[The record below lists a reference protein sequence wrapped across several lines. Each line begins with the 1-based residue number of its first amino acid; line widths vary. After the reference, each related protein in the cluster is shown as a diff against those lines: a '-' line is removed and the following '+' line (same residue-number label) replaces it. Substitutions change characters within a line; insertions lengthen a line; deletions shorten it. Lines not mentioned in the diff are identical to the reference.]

1 MTSQKSWTP
10 LNQRTTETKDKVHE
24 LYKQIADKQEFV
36 TSQDVYDKYKWGFL
50 GDGLLYRGLIESKKK
65 NKFLTSDEIR
75 GLSVNYARKDEL
87 EGKRDEGEGIIVD
100 ISEPDEI
107 SQPLRWFRAHAP
119 NSTIKK
125 EAEDEFKI
133 RLLQLY
139 IAHVNRTGETYF
151 PLLEEKLRNKADFYD
166 N

>member
-1 MTSQKSWTP
+1 MTTNISWTP
-10 LNQRTTETKDKVHE
+10 LNQRTTETKDKVHD

-50 GDGLLYRGLIESKKK
+50 SDGLLYRGLIESKKK

-75 GLSVNYARKDEL
+75 SLSGIYSRGGEH
-87 EGKRDEGEGIIVD
+87 EGTRDEGEGIIVPID
-100 ISEPDEI
+100 EPDEI
-107 SQPLRWFRAHAP
+107 SQPLRWFRAQAP

-125 EAEDEFKI
+125 EAEDEFRI

>member
-50 GDGLLYRGLIESKKK
+50 SDGLLYRGLTESKRK

-75 GLSVNYARKDEL
+75 DLSGNYSREDES
-87 EGKRDEGEGIIVD
+87 KRERDNGPGIEID
-100 ISEPDEI
+100 PDEPDEI
-107 SQPLRWFRAHAP
+107 SQPLRWFRANAP
-119 NSTIKK
+119 NSKITK
-125 EAEDEFKI
+125 EAEDEFRI